1 MRTVESRTHRV
12 LYAWCG
18 LLKNDRYV
26 VGTGIV
32 ATMAGTP
39 LEGTRRSELL
49 ESGARGRLTRRGRLA
64 GCGPMKGSAGPDRS
78 TGAAGRRASRVDGVI
93 DACLAGGG
101 AVPRR
106 V

>member
-12 LYAWCG
+12 LCAWCG
-18 LLKNDRYV
+18 LLKNDREL

-39 LEGTRRSELL
+39 LEGTRRSELR

-64 GCGPMKGSAGPDRS
+64 GCGPDEGVQPD
-78 TGAAGRRASRVDGVI
+78 GIGRRG
-93 DACLAGGG
+93 
-101 AVPRR
+101 RR
-106 V
+106 DVARLVRTV